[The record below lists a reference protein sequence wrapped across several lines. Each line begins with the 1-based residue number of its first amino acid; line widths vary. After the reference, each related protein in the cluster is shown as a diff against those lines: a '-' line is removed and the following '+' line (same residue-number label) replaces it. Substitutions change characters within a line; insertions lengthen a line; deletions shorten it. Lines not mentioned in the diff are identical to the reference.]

1 MQLQNCV
8 HFQHKILKCAYGSP
22 ITIIY
27 ATQIC
32 ENVQFRT
39 LSDPSP
45 KYNIRFYGS
54 WKALTSGNC
63 GGNITFK
70 VY

>member
-1 MQLQNCV
+1 MYAFYLLSNFNTLLQFFPTKSTLNTTGSSNYNE
-8 HFQHKILKCAYGSP
+8 QHNIMY
-22 ITIIY
+22 
-27 ATQIC
+27 
-32 ENVQFRT
+32 N
-39 LSDPSP
+39 PSP